1 MKLKIIKRLK
11 NDKGIT
17 LVELLLSSLLILIIV
32 SLTSLSYFNSINSSE
47 TTINIA
53 TSVRDARTAM
63 YRITKDIREISDI
76 EEADK
81 DKVTF
86 YSNIDSDEDFEKI
99 EYYLEE
105 DEDEEGY
112 FDLVRAVGDDEE
124 KIIAGHLISD
134 EVFSYKSYYGEESI
148 ETPLEEYELGSIK
161 NIIVNLIIDQESTTE
176 GSRTMNLETSIA
188 LRNRI

>member
-1 MKLKIIKRLK
+1 MKLKLIKRLK
-11 NDKGIT
+11 NEKGMT
-17 LVELLLSSLLILIIV
+17 LIELMLSSLLIAIIV

-53 TSVRDARTAM
+53 TSVKDARTAM

-86 YSNIDSDEDFEKI
+86 YSNVDSDEDFEKI

-112 FDLVRAVGDDEE
+112 YNLIRVVGDGEG
-124 KIIAGHLISD
+124 KIVATHLISD
-134 EVFSYKSYYGEESI
+134 EVFSYKSYYGGESI
-148 ETPLEEYELGSIK
+148 ETPLEQYELGSVK

-188 LRNRI
+188 LRNKI

>member
-11 NDKGIT
+11 NDKGMT

-86 YSNIDSDEDFEKI
+86 YSNVNSDEEFEKI

-112 FDLVRAVGDDEE
+112 FNLIRSVDDEGE

-148 ETPLEEYELGSIK
+148 ETPLESFELGSVK